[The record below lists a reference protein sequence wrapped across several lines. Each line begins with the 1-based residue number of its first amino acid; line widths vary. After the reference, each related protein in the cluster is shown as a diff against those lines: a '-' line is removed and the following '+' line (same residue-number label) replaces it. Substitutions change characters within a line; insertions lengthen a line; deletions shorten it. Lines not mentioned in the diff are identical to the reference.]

1 MKKLILLMIGLGFFA
16 VSCKKQETQVDNNT
30 VNDSMTT
37 TSSASPMDTSASVR
51 DSSMNQNNQNPNQT
65 TGTSTNRTTV
75 TPSGA
80 VSTDSAK

>member
-1 MKKLILLMIGLGFFA
+1 MKKLILLIIGLGFFA

-37 TSSASPMDTSASVR
+37 TNFASPMDTTASVR

-75 TPSGA
+75 TLSGA

>member
-16 VSCKKQETQVDNNT
+16 VSCKKQETQVDKNS

-37 TSSASPMDTSASVR
+37 NSSVSPMDTTTVR
-51 DSSMNQNNQNPNQT
+51 DSSMNETNQT
-65 TGTSTNRTTV
+65 GTNTNATTV

-80 VSTDSAK
+80 IRTDSVK